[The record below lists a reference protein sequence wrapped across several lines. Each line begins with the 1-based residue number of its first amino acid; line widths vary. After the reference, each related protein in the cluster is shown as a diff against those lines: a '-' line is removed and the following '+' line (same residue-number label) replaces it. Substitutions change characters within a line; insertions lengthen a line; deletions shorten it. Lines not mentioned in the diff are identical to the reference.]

1 MKRRRLRLA
10 AILAAA
16 LLAAAGAWAWWF
28 FLAPR
33 SVRLVDGNRLRAAV
47 CQYDSRPN
55 AWRWNREQALRY
67 AQEAA
72 DNGAGLIVLPE
83 YSFCTAHDTFTSL
96 AFPKMRHAMRHF
108 GPRLSR
114 FCRRNRCYLVAN
126 FPWEAR
132 GGDPLAPD
140 RRNRTLVYAPNGRVV
155 ATYDKHNIAFLDSF
169 GLVKPGSEPIEP
181 FNLGFGR
188 IGVMLCRDSSY
199 PRQFCAYR
207 DADLLVVQFAH
218 ITDWNTTTNAPVWI
232 NNDMGTAHEDFPRV
246 AQKLARTIHRPAL
259 FANKAGLEP
268 EGAFTGGS
276 CAVDEDGEIIARAGF
291 GGDVLYVDFDL
302 GSDGHLVPSVP
313 PVSWTPHPGR

>member
-47 CQYDSRPN
+47 CQYDSRPD

-83 YSFCTAHDTFTSL
+83 YSFCTAHDTLTGL
-96 AFPKMRHAMRHF
+96 AFPKMRHAMKRF

-114 FCRRNRCYLVAN
+114 FCRRNRCFLVAN
-126 FPWEAR
+126 FPREEP
-132 GGDPLAPD
+132 GGDPLDPD
-140 RRNRTLVYAPNGRVV
+140 RRNRTLVYAPDGRVV
-155 ATYDKHNIAFLDSF
+155 GTYDKRNIAFLDSF
-169 GLVKPGSEPIEP
+169 GLVKAGPPPGEP
-181 FNLGFGR
+181 FDLGFGR

-199 PRQFCAYR
+199 PRQFKSYR
-207 DADLLVVQFAH
+207 DADLVVVQFAH
-218 ITDWNTTTNAPVWI
+218 ITDWTSSTNDPAWL
-232 NNDMGTAHEDFPRV
+232 NNDMGTAHEDFPRI
-246 AQKLARTIHRPAL
+246 AQKLARTLHRPAL

-276 CAVDEDGEIIARAGF
+276 CVVDEDGGILARAGF
-291 GGDVLYVDFDL
+291 GGDVLYADFDL
-302 GSDGHLVPSVP
+302 GSDGRILPSVS
-313 PVSWTPHPGR
+313 PVPWTPRPGR